1 MNARTL
7 PALAARRLLQLLL
20 KAFHSVK
27 RMREAT
33 EQDLAG
39 VIGPQKAAL
48 MHEYFHAKHD
58 GEAEG

>member
-1 MNARTL
+1 
-7 PALAARRLLQLLL
+7 
-20 KAFHSVK
+20 
-27 RMREAT
+27 MREAS

-48 MHEYFHAKHD
+48 LHEYFHAKHD